1 MPIGGVYIA
10 SLDAKDL
17 YLANL
22 IDPVNGYNIKKK
34 DGSWNLRKFV
44 NTLDYSLE
52 LIKLREV
59 YTAVARNRHFSF
71 WEDGKEYCPHV
82 LNVTFKYND
91 KLFNKKYPGVYV
103 RTGYDVQDGDFKDR
117 VCIKDGI
124 LIGIEVNKTV
134 DLPVDKDLLENCFI
148 VKYSDDKGYIYEA
161 KTNIPIKHNVRQ
173 LREKL
178 YMEGFMFNGRKFVR
192 YKRSSG
198 SSRVGKCLFIDERF
212 YPRIHKWE
220 LCGLKIKEGQPI
232 DLAAWEAYAALPL
245 SSSVGTLEIK
255 PEEILLIDD
264 YESVFQ
270 EKMLVTDVEDGE
282 LRSRVETVTVENS
295 IWDGQSLIDVNLCPD
310 HGMFLLR
317 NQLFKSCAFST
328 RIQKFFE
335 DNNITTVE
343 QLNGKTRA
351 TSIDQI
357 KLITTPNSIKYLKF
371 GTFDQWLDNIESTFA
386 IVKYDKPTKFM
397 DGNLTQ
403 IHYQGL
409 NSLQFTQKEM
419 DEFLKPTMDY
429 IKALRYNPE
438 VLRHHIHYPEE
449 YENTS
454 KLDKNDIV
462 FRIMGL
468 NPEFCKTRVYYN
480 FMRDLIRAYVKNAR
494 CGHIMVHGNYSVM
507 FGNPYEMLL
516 HTIGKFDG
524 TPELPVGCVHSIN
537 FDYDQVLFA
546 SRSPHI
552 CAGNVWLPKNVA
564 DERLDKYFNL
574 TPQILCMNSINE
586 SSMDRNSGS
595 DYDSDSCC
603 ITDNKFL
610 VEIAQRNYD
619 KFLVPRS
626 AVSAKKT
633 QRFYTNEDK
642 ADLDIRT
649 SENQIG
655 CICNLAQRLNSLLW
669 DRVNHGEPI
678 EDCGEIYSDI
688 AKLSVLS
695 GIEIDKAKKEVAVD
709 VTKEIDRLK
718 KKYFP
723 KEKGEKNQKPNFFG
737 IISRT
742 KGYYDPDNNEY
753 KFQDTSMD
761 YLQHSFNRL
770 RLEKMKPEE
779 GRSIESVLTQAPCD
793 TKTISWYQ
801 VRMILDALYEAN
813 QFIQRLWIMSEDE
826 MPRIAKYQ
834 MKADV
839 ENNLIERFSK
849 LKMNQGTAVQLLR
862 ESVELEDA
870 RKEQVLF
877 YLFAAQNDLMVK
889 LLTSTKEKMPSLVID
904 PDGDVEYYGVR
915 FSLV

>member
-1 MPIGGVYIA
+1 MSVSGVYIA

-22 IDPVNGYNIKKK
+22 IDPVHGYNIKKK

-44 NTLDYSLE
+44 NTLDFSLE
-52 LIKLREV
+52 LLKLREI

-71 WEDGKEYCPHV
+71 WENGKEYCPHV

-103 RTGYDVQDGDFKDR
+103 RSGFDVQDDEFVDY
-117 VCIKDGI
+117 VCIRDGM
-124 LIGIEVNKTV
+124 LVGIQTGKTV
-134 DLPVDKDLLENCFI
+134 DLPVEKELLENCFI
-148 VKYSDDKGYIYEA
+148 VQYDEDKGYTYEA
-161 KTNIPIKHNVRQ
+161 KTNIPIQHNVRQ

-178 YMEGFMFNGRKFVR
+178 YIDGFMFNGRKFVR

-220 LCGLKIKEGQPI
+220 LCGLKIKDGQPL
-232 DLAAWEAYAALPL
+232 DLAGWEAYAALPL
-245 SSSVGTLEIK
+245 SSAVGTLEIQ
-255 PEEILLIDD
+255 PEEILLVND

-270 EKMLVTDVEDGE
+270 EEMLVTDVHDGE
-282 LRSRVETVTVENS
+282 LRSYVDTVTVKNS
-295 IWDGQSLIDVNLCPD
+295 IWDGQSLIDINLCPD
-310 HGMFLLR
+310 HGCYLLR
-317 NQLFKSCAFST
+317 NQFFKSCAFST
-328 RIQKFFE
+328 RIQQFFA
-335 DNNITTVE
+335 DNNITSVE
-343 QLNGKTRA
+343 QLNGQTRA
-351 TSIDQI
+351 TSIEQI
-357 KLITTPNSIKYLKF
+357 RLITTPNSIKYLKF
-371 GTFDQWLDNIESTFA
+371 GSFDQWLDNIEPTFA

-419 DEFLKPTMDY
+419 DEFLQPTMDY
-429 IKALRYNPE
+429 IKALRHQPE
-438 VLRHHIHYPEE
+438 VLRNHIHYPEE
-449 YENTS
+449 YESTS

-468 NPEFCKTRVYYN
+468 NPEFCNTRVYYN
-480 FMRDLIRAYVKNAR
+480 FMRDLIRAYIKNAR

-516 HTIGKFDG
+516 HTIGKFNGD
-524 TPELPVGCVHSIN
+524 PELPVGCVHSIN

-552 CAGNVWLPKNVA
+552 CAGNIWLPRNVA
-564 DERLDKYFNL
+564 DEHLDKYFNL
-574 TPQILCMNSINE
+574 TPQILCMNSIKE
-586 SSMDRNSGS
+586 ATLDRNSGS

-610 VEIAQRNYD
+610 VQIAQKNYD

-626 AVSAKKT
+626 EVSAKKT
-633 QRFYTNEDK
+633 QRVYTNEDK

-669 DRVNHGEPI
+669 DRVNGGQTI
-678 EDCGEIYSDI
+678 EDCQELYSDI

-723 KEKGEKNQKPNFFG
+723 KNKGEKNLKPNFFG

-742 KGYYDPDNNEY
+742 KGYYDPANNEY

-779 GRSIESVLTQAPCD
+779 GRSLEAVLAGIPCD
-793 TKTISWYQ
+793 SKKISRYQ
-801 VRMILDALYEAN
+801 VQMVLDALHEAN
-813 QFIQRLWIMSEDE
+813 LFVQRLWFMTEDE
-826 MPRIAKYQ
+826 LPRIAKYQ
-834 MKADV
+834 IKADV

-849 LKMNQGTAVQLLR
+849 LKMTSDTAVALLR
-862 ESVELEDA
+862 ESIELEDM
-870 RKEQVLF
+870 RKEQVLY
-877 YLFAAQNDLMVK
+877 YLFAAQNELMIQ
-889 LLTSTKEKMPSLVID
+889 LLSSTKEKLPFMVAD
-904 PDGDVEYYGVR
+904 PEGDIEYYGIR
-915 FSLV
+915 FSMI